1 MGKIIRIF
9 IVFGLVLALSGCA
22 FMENIE
28 TFINKTDSSESSESS
43 ASESS
48 EEEAVVQEWPVT
60 IEGIIIDEQPESI
73 AVLSPSLYE
82 IMYSM
87 GVDGAVTGVGDYCA
101 DNSLPELGTALD
113 PDIEAII
120 ELAPQY
126 LLTSALLPEQELILL
141 QQADIEVIVLEP
153 ALHLTELEQLYT
165 DIGLFTSGLTTGTEI
180 SAEYWNGC
188 MKLLDE
194 AAEKVKLLENVE
206 TALYLRIAELTV
218 ATADTL
224 EGELLTKIGFI
235 NSAEKYG
242 SWTYPEEDIDK
253 LLPDVIIADSGI
265 TEDELEKSDI
275 YVNCP
280 AVKNNMIVRTDMEV
294 FERQSSE
301 MFDALLNIVNELCS

>member
-1 MGKIIRIF
+1 MAL
-9 IVFGLVLALSGCA
+9 GLALALSGCA
-22 FMENIE
+22 FIENIE
-28 TFINKTDSSESSESS
+28 SFINKTDSSESSEASV
-43 ASESS
+43 SESS
-48 EEEAVVQEWPVT
+48 EEEPVVQEWPVT
-60 IEGIIIDEQPESI
+60 VGGITIDEQPESI

-82 IMYSM
+82 IMCSM
-87 GVDGAVTGVGDYCA
+87 GVDEAVTGAGNYCA
-101 DNSLPELGTALD
+101 ANGLPELGTALD
-113 PDIEAII
+113 PDIDAIT

-126 LLTSALLPEQELILL
+126 LLTSAVLPEQELTLL
-141 QQADIEVIVLEP
+141 QQADIEVVVIEP
-153 ALHLTELEQLYT
+153 ASRLAELEQLYT
-165 DIGLFTSGLTTGTEI
+165 DIVLFTSGLTTGAEI
-180 SAEYWNGC
+180 AAEYWNGC

-194 AAEKVKLLENVE
+194 AAEKVKTLENAE
-206 TALYLRIAELTV
+206 IALYLRIAELTV

-224 EGELLTKIGFI
+224 EGELLTRIGFV

-275 YVNCP
+275 YMNCP

-301 MFDALLNIVNELCS
+301 MFETLLNIVEELCS